1 MLFLRVRY
9 WNHGIV
15 GNSVSFREMSVLPAC
30 KRSSTLPS
38 GHLHWQSALTSA
50 PLPSHTV
57 WRNHKRLFEVKS
69 AAARCHPD
77 LLTTPSFSRAHFTPS
92 KHHTSLVSNNCGLI
106 LWLETCPGEPH
117 KNISRSY
124 FTLKSNRGENILFVI

>member
-1 MLFLRVRY
+1 MHNFSSDNVCFFLRVSY

-15 GNSVSFREMSVLPAC
+15 GNSVSFWETSVLPC

-38 GHLHWQSALTSA
+38 GHLYWQSALTSV

-57 WRNHKRLFEVKS
+57 WCNHNRLLHMKS
-69 AAARCHPD
+69 AAPRCH

-92 KHHTSLVSNNCGLI
+92 KPHASLVSNKCGLI
-106 LWLETCPGEPH
+106 LWLETGPGEP
-117 KNISRSY
+117 
-124 FTLKSNRGENILFVI
+124 LKRHIYTYIIFHPKIK